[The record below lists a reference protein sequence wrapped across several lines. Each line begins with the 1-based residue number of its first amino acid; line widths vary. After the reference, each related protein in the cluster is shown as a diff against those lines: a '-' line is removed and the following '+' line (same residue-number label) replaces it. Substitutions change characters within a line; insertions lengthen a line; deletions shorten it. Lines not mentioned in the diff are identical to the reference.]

1 MDILAI
7 YNSPETIAAKT
18 AAVREEAIKAS
29 ERLRQGGFAGIRA
42 EDLELVFAL
51 YDREFFGGWL
61 AERARIETGQDVRL
75 AVSGRMTRA
84 GGKMMHRWRRGPGG
98 GKKYWYEIVIAG
110 GLLGR
115 SFAVDP
121 RPVKVCG
128 LTCPDAMA
136 ALQRLMEHEIVHLA
150 EFLAW
155 GESRCGGRRFKVIAS
170 RLFGHRDTK
179 HELLTARKQAAI
191 EHKISVGQQVRFDFQ
206 GRSLAGRVNRI
217 LRRATVLVEDGRGSR
232 YTDGKRYRK
241 YYVPL
246 NLLTPASLTSP

>member
-18 AAVREEAIKAS
+18 AAVREEAIKES

-75 AVSGRMTRA
+75 AVPGRMTRA
-84 GGKMMHRWRRGPGG
+84 GGRMMHRWRRGPGG

-136 ALQRLMEHEIVHLA
+136 ALPRLMAHEIVHLA

-170 RLFGHRDTK
+170 RLANRRRSSTRCPWASRIVSTSRAERSPGGSIAFSAARRCWSRMGAGRDTP
-179 HELLTARKQAAI
+179 TASDI
-191 EHKISVGQQVRFDFQ
+191 
-206 GRSLAGRVNRI
+206 
-217 LRRATVLVEDGRGSR
+217 GS
-232 YTDGKRYRK
+232 
-241 YYVPL
+241 
-246 NLLTPASLTSP
+246 TPCR